1 VNVLYSL
8 VRVFQLNAQ
17 RNQNAQQAL
26 APGSMHARVHVS
38 TIVMALAA
46 ITALTGFLFYW
57 PLLAVG
63 SIVFVASLLFVIV
76 QAIIDTARSG

>member
-1 VNVLYSL
+1 MNVLGGL

-26 APGSMHARVHVS
+26 APGSMHTRTHAS
-38 TIVMALAA
+38 TLIMALGAIAA
-46 ITALTGFLFYW
+46 LVGFLFYW

-63 SIVFVASLLFVIV
+63 IIVFAASLLFIVI
-76 QAIIDTARSG
+76 QAVIDGARSS